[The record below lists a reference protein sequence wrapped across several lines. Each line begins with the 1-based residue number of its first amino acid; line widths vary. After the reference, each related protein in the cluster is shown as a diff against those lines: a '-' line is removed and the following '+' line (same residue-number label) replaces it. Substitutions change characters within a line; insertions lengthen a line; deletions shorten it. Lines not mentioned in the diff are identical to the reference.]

1 MGLPSG
7 PTSQVPHLIRRATA
21 NINSNNRWSDTREA
35 SAKKQHWTIDA
46 RALAWTLDS
55 LDEDHELEQFAAGMP
70 GLFLSKAVEQPAE
83 MLAHISESSTLHPNL
98 GKDIQELVTGSSPWA
113 GSLHLLPKA
122 SRLWRDRVCLKA
134 LYFIPN
140 AIQAALAN
148 AIRGP
153 GTTVAIP
160 PFLNSYESWA
170 VADALRQDPRIDL
183 EIRLDAE
190 CVTAVTCARL
200 DPSDGRTPP
209 ILSDRLDIPSDELNY
224 YSNVRNSNGL
234 LLAHLL
240 FVQRIALTGL
250 GERHVIDPY
259 LMTNTLRL
267 LLGSE
272 WPAERTEW
280 TWSLPPTLRR
290 SFDQTCNNDRALR
303 NISVMREAL

>member
-1 MGLPSG
+1 
-7 PTSQVPHLIRRATA
+7 
-21 NINSNNRWSDTREA
+21 
-35 SAKKQHWTIDA
+35 
-46 RALAWTLDS
+46 
-55 LDEDHELEQFAAGMP
+55 
-70 GLFLSKAVEQPAE
+70 
-83 MLAHISESSTLHPNL
+83 MLAHISESSTLRPNL

-113 GSLHLLPKA
+113 DSLHLLPKA

-153 GTTVAIP
+153 GTTVAVP

-183 EIRLDAE
+183 KIRLDAE

-200 DPSDGRTPP
+200 DPSDRRTPS
-209 ILSDRLDIPSDELNY
+209 ILADRLDIPSDELNY

-234 LLAHLL
+234 LLAHLIL

-272 WPAERTEW
+272 WPAERTER

-290 SFDQTCNNDRALR
+290 SFDQRWGNLNTAKANLRTERLAGRGVFSSFDYDRALR
-303 NISVMREAL
+303 NISVMREALQPAHDAFKRGLSPEPFEPDVMTSRSHIRITTRSSSELLPASPTSSDHAFSTG